1 MWHTSS
7 NGINNNNKLGELV
20 ARIVVAIVVVVVL
33 AVAVS
38 CCHCCSCYRTNRSL
52 GPLNCNCEFCVCVC
66 VCVYLLVSFAAADG
80 DVITREGATLM
91 LTQIPNT
98 LESSQQSFPQCKIT
112 ILIRKFVIMVQIWNV
127 ISR

>member
-7 NGINNNNKLGELV
+7 NGNNNNNKLGELV

-33 AVAVS
+33 AVAAVS

-52 GPLNCNCEFCVCVC
+52 GPLNCNCEFCVC

-112 ILIRKFVIMVQIWNV
+112 ILIRKFVIMVQKWNV